1 MEAHGTGEQRIRI
14 REFIAH
20 VRNDGATAPLQVEIL
35 NPERIGAVE
44 KILVVKRDDSEE
56 AQRRSEPTDQ
66 LKKRARA
73 KERMPLAPL

>member
-44 KILVVKRDDSEE
+44 KILVVKRDAEGKLSG
-56 AQRRSEPTDQ
+56 AVSQPIS
-66 LKKRARA
+66 
-73 KERMPLAPL
+73 